1 MAINWD
7 MEFALEL
14 PLSPPLP
21 SVIIDAPTYGN
32 YGGLNYSN
40 GEFVNN
46 TAPVDY
52 NPATAVDVLDLQ
64 FLIHDE
70 DSAAARAAGAVDP
83 VAGLSLQA
91 DADKTLID
99 SLVALTPAELD
110 AEPSVY
116 AGAATLAHIALLEIN
131 PVGVDLSFGET
142 LVAVF
147 DAYENI
153 QRGYAGLDAED
164 RQAADEWL
172 QEVWQTPALQVITG
186 DFSL

>member
-1 MAINWD
+1 MSINWD
-7 MEFALEL
+7 QEFTLTV

-21 SVIIDAPTYGN
+21 TIIIDAPTYGN

-40 GEFVNN
+40 GEFVHN

-52 NPATAVDVLDLQ
+52 NPTTAVDVLDLQ

-70 DSAAARAAGAVDP
+70 ESAAARVAGAVDP
-83 VAGLSLQA
+83 IAGLSLQA

-99 SLVALTPAELD
+99 SLVALTPDQLD
-110 AEPSVY
+110 AEASVY

-142 LVAVF
+142 LVAAT

-153 QRGYAGLDAED
+153 ERGYANLDAED

-172 QEVWQTPALQVITG
+172 QEVWQTPAVQVVAA
-186 DFSL
+186 DFSF